1 MLRYRDF
8 ETCFELLKKSSPS
21 LTCLQNI
28 HLYQKKFLVDLF
40 CHCVRIGG
48 STVMATFYSSNY
60 CRSSRHNFSL
70 GRKQLFKS
78 KSICD
83 QRYQWELS
91 SLIVHRSSVQEQI
104 PLLLKT
110 RARYK
115 IVHCQDGFTIIH
127 SPWLILTSMVIST
140 AH

>member
-1 MLRYRDF
+1 MLRYREF
-8 ETCFELLKKSSPS
+8 ETCFELLKKSSS
-21 LTCLQNI
+21 LTCPQNV
-28 HLYQKKFLVDLF
+28 HLHQNKCLVDLF
-40 CHCVRIGG
+40 CHCVRLGG
-48 STVMATFYSSNY
+48 SRVRQQFTVPRWIHPY

-104 PLLLKT
+104 PLLLKM

-127 SPWLILTSMVIST
+127 SPWLI
-140 AH
+140 